1 MSFFKDINSLLEKKS
16 VTIFYFIL
24 ILSIFS
30 SFFDVMSLGSV
41 GILIG
46 VILKPGFLTDYSD
59 ISFVNEFQKLTHDE
73 QIYFGCLAIL
83 LLFTIKTLFVF
94 FVFFLQSRFSYKV
107 KKELSTKLFN
117 SYLCKD
123 YLFHTKNNPAVLWRN
138 INEEVDYTAQ
148 YLDLFSKLFG
158 AVLVAFSLF
167 IIIILS
173 SSMMNL
179 SIITFFSITL
189 LIMIFYLYF
198 KKNIKRRSEIR
209 LNAASNLLKL
219 VEQALSSIKETILY
233 RKQNFLINKFN
244 ELIEQ
249 KGRQGFI
256 INIINFLPRVLIEL
270 IAIILIVSLI
280 LYFTFNSYDLN
291 NLLAFISFFTISL
304 IRLIPSFNLIS
315 ICVNSM
321 RYVKNSKKIVLKEL
335 ENFKK
340 NKEKIISQSLEKNS
354 NIFKD
359 KIIFKNISFQYN
371 DKKSF
376 LVDNVNLEIKK
387 GEKISIVGPSGSGK
401 STLINILTGLIK
413 PSVGDILCDGK
424 SIFSNLEAWRSNV
437 AYIPQDI
444 YLLDDSIEKNITFLD
459 DKNLVDKNHFNNILE
474 ITKLKKF
481 VENLPDGKDTNL
493 GHKALQISGG
503 QRQRIAIARALY
515 RKPSLILMDE
525 PTSAL
530 DKETKV
536 DFINNFF
543 EKYND
548 ITLIMI
554 SHDISDFKKKFN
566 KVVKIENGKIFK

>member
-24 ILSIFS
+24 TLSIFS

-46 VILKPGFLTDYSD
+46 VILKPGFLTDYSN

-73 QIYFGCLAIL
+73 QIYFGCLVIL
-83 LLFTIKTLFVF
+83 LLFTIKTFFVF

-189 LIMIFYLYF
+189 LIVIFYLYF

-270 IAIILIVSLI
+270 IAIIVIVSLI

-315 ICVNSM
+315 ISVNSM

-340 NKEKIISQSLEKNS
+340 NKEKIISQSLEKNL

-371 DKKSF
+371 DKKGF

-554 SHDISDFKKKFN
+554 SHDISDFKKKFD

>member
-1 MSFFKDINSLLEKKS
+1 MSFFKDINSLLEKRS

-24 ILSIFS
+24 TLSIFS

-46 VILKPGFLTDYSD
+46 VILKPGFLTDYSN
-59 ISFVNEFQKLTHDE
+59 ISFVNEFQKFTHDE
-73 QIYFGCLAIL
+73 QIQFGCLAIL
-83 LLFTIKTLFVF
+83 LLFTIKTFFVF

-158 AVLVAFSLF
+158 AVLVALSLF
-167 IIIILS
+167 IVIILS
-173 SSMMNL
+173 SSMMNF

-189 LIMIFYLYF
+189 LIVIFYLYF

-233 RKQNFLINKFN
+233 SKQNFLINKFN

-270 IAIILIVSLI
+270 IAIIVIVSLI

-340 NKEKIISQSLEKNS
+340 NKEKIISQSLEKNP

-371 DKKSF
+371 DKKGF

-536 DFINNFF
+536 DLINNFF

-566 KVVKIENGKIFK
+566 KVVKIENGKIL